1 MKLGKTNKEYKD
13 RLFKFIFGNP
23 ENREWTLELY
33 NAVNGSSY
41 DNPEDIVY
49 NTIEDVIY
57 MHMKNDISFLI
68 RNEMNLYEQ
77 QSTYCPNMPLR
88 FLIYLVKLY
97 EAYIQKNNLNI
108 YSTVLQYIP
117 RPRCVC
123 FYNGLDEKSDKSILK
138 LSGMYYKDANKID
151 NETGTIVE
159 LEVEMININYG
170 HNKKLLKRCE
180 PLYEYSFFV
189 DRIRFHINELK
200 EEDKNYTLEDA
211 IDRAIKD
218 LPKDFKILEFIMK
231 NREEVKAMCLFEYD
245 EERHMRQ
252 EREEGIEIGMKKG
265 MKKGMEKGMKKGR
278 EEGIEIGVKRGREE
292 GREEGM
298 KRGREEGMEKGREK
312 NMLEMVRDGFLPIE
326 EAAKRLGITADEV
339 KTR

>member
-123 FYNGLDEKSDKSILK
+123 FYNGLDEKNDRSILK
-138 LSGMYYKDANKID
+138 LSGMY
-151 NETGTIVE
+151 
-159 LEVEMININYG
+159 
-170 HNKKLLKRCE
+170 
-180 PLYEYSFFV
+180 
-189 DRIRFHINELK
+189 
-200 EEDKNYTLEDA
+200 
-211 IDRAIKD
+211 
-218 LPKDFKILEFIMK
+218 
-231 NREEVKAMCLFEYD
+231 
-245 EERHMRQ
+245 
-252 EREEGIEIGMKKG
+252 
-265 MKKGMEKGMKKGR
+265 
-278 EEGIEIGVKRGREE
+278 
-292 GREEGM
+292 
-298 KRGREEGMEKGREK
+298 
-312 NMLEMVRDGFLPIE
+312 
-326 EAAKRLGITADEV
+326 
-339 KTR
+339 